1 MISACT
7 SETAWIVYHIWYIC
21 DSNGGDTS
29 ILARNADF
37 GRGGLFIFYCICDI
51 YYQIAGDAPYLEYPG
66 HFPRVLLH
74 EIGKE
79 LQLFPFI

>member
-79 LQLFPFI
+79 LQLLPFI